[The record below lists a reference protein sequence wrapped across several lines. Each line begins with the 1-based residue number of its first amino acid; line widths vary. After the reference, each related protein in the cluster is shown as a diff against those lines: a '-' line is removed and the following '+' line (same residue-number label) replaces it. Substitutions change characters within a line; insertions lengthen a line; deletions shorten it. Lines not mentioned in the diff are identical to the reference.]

1 MILARHLQ
9 NTAPW
14 LGDLSR
20 LFDAAFQ
27 RFTTPYDGFRF
38 LADDQGWTLEL
49 DLPGVKRDAIQLD
62 VKDQQLHLAIDH
74 EGSFAN
80 RARYQLP
87 LAKQIEVSAIT
98 ANLADGVLS
107 IHLPRKA
114 PVGDTAKRIEIL

>member
-27 RFTTPYDGFRF
+27 RFSTPYDGFRF

-74 EGSFAN
+74 EGSFAT

-87 LAKQIEVSAIT
+87 LGKQVAVSAIA
-98 ANLADGVLS
+98 ANLADGVLR
-107 IHLPRKA
+107 IRLPKQV
-114 PVGDTAKRIEIL
+114 PVEDIKRIEIL